1 MTRREQQKERRR
13 RQIFEAALRLF
24 REQGFDRTT
33 VEEIAAAADIA
44 KGTFFNYFPT
54 KEAVLLHLNDMQ
66 VARLQ
71 AVVAETPGFATLAS
85 REQIATI
92 FSALAAGVELQ
103 RDLVPLLIAEVLK
116 RRLVLQQNE
125 RMIDADF
132 EQFLATIVA
141 GGQARGELRAD
152 IAPIEQARLISA
164 LYFVTII
171 RWLDLPI
178 AQLEVMLRRS
188 LDLLIDGLAQP

>member
-24 REQGFDRTT
+24 RERGFDATT

-66 VARLQ
+66 VARIQ
-71 AVVAETPGFATLAS
+71 AVVEETPGFEAMAS

-92 FSALAAGVELQ
+92 FAALAAGVELQ
-103 RDLVPLLIAEVLK
+103 RGLVPLLIAEVLK

-152 IAPIEQARLISA
+152 IEPIEQARLISA

-188 LDLLIDGLAQP
+188 LDLLIDGLAKP

>member
-66 VARLQ
+66 VARLR
-71 AVVAETPGFATLAS
+71 AVVEETPGFATMAS

-116 RRLVLQQNE
+116 RRLVLQENE

-152 IAPIEQARLISA
+152 IEPIEQARLISA

-188 LDLLIDGLAQP
+188 LDLLIDGLAKP